1 VEEKILKSKSIITSL
16 IIALVV
22 LLAVNCFMGMDYL
35 RQRQKNEAVT
45 SQIAEVTQT
54 LADTPEPPQDLEQK
68 LAEAEASLADAQN
81 ALPRDING
89 TQVINAILKLAD
101 ACEVKAIPL
110 STRPWS
116 ADNIGKGYY
125 VFRINMAISG
135 SFPQL
140 TSFVSKLKN
149 GEFESLVVES
159 LSVTRVPTSSGETGS
174 VTASLGLAI
183 YTKFT
188 SAM

>member
-1 VEEKILKSKSIITSL
+1 M
-16 IIALVV
+16 VV
-22 LLAVNCFMGMDYL
+22 LLAVDCFLGMDYL
-35 RQRQKNEAVT
+35 RQRQRNEGLT
-45 SQIAEVTQT
+45 SQITEVNQT
-54 LADTPEPPQDLEQK
+54 IANTPGPPQDLEQK
-68 LAEAEASLADAQN
+68 LAEAEAGLADAQN

-89 TQVINAILKLAD
+89 TKVINAILKLAD
-101 ACEVKAIPL
+101 ACQVKAIPL

-125 VFRINMAISG
+125 VFRINLAISG

-140 TSFVSKLKN
+140 NSFVSKLKN

-159 LSVTRVPTSSGETGS
+159 LSVTRVPTSSGETVS

-183 YTKFT
+183 YTRFT